1 MFFELNNK
9 IKLRHYCVPS
19 LTAILTEATLLRLA
33 ERIGDDQLRLGIRL
47 GMTQAE
53 INKINRD
60 HPNDTVA
67 ASLEMLMV
75 TRVNICSWI

>member
-1 MFFELNNK
+1 MAPYATCIAVIL
-9 IKLRHYCVPS
+9 S

-33 ERIGDDQLRLGIRL
+33 EQIGDDQLRLGIRL

-60 HPNDTVA
+60 RSNDTIA
-67 ASLEMLMV
+67 ASLEMLTV
-75 TRVNICSWI
+75 